1 MSFGSWITRAIDT
14 ITPWDRGGEVERRK
28 KREEESQQNI
38 SQPRQQTTPT
48 VRQPNNPITDI
59 INQRKPTNI
68 GLEPNNQ
75 VDVPQK
81 SEYDNQLPP
90 PPKQSF
96 WNKVRDQFDANTEAD
111 KYRRLERDSANIRND
126 LLSRGVEPNKATET
140 SVKIAKSTAQ
150 PYHGGIDTLR
160 DYNVGLMAGGAK
172 MAVDTVK
179 GIGRGAKFAATN
191 PIESGREELAKL
203 TNNKEAERA
212 AKYRQ
217 LKNAFGGETLK
228 DGELGYGDLFEA
240 GSNVLSVLPV
250 LKGVG
255 MAETATRQ
263 ALTQGGKQGAVTA
276 TKGVL
281 SGVDEAL
288 FNLRDFRNIFRKP
301 NIAKEIQ
308 GAEKNLA
315 EGGALSTLPREIDDL
330 LSEAA
335 IRDLTKTDIPVT
347 QEGHAIGEAINVRNT
362 NQPKP
367 LIQETSRDEVSA
379 TPNRL
384 IQQNADGAR
393 AEQRFNFNKENQ
405 PTKPEIDAFEGVTPR
420 QPDKPFS
427 LNEEVVSNS
436 QDKLIDDYASFL
448 KSFDDDAKGGT
459 LIPDGERYGGGYKRT
474 SEHSGFYRDYFKDNK
489 RKPPLYEWKN
499 EARRQLESG
508 KAELSFQK
516 SYNDV
521 ADPEVQS
528 LLAKGERPDT
538 PQGRPIQVKEVN
550 DIPVVDKTEVPQ
562 GLPEQPGKVRAM
574 AQTDKQA
581 VKTQIAAEQPPVVP
595 PNSIPKETGTPIA
608 QEGRTTVERFANQ
621 IDDAS
626 TREVVNDALDELNK
640 TLKKNKV
647 NVEETTERA
656 VKTVNNETLEES
668 LRNAGKTIS
677 GDGSGLDPQQIT
689 DELMRAKKLLAM
701 EQTPEVQKAVSESI
715 NALQDAGSKHGTGLV
730 MFRHLFDS
738 LPPEMKSQYLVER
751 VGKQLRK
758 LGVEMQPSVRAELL
772 SKIDNVTNLEKS
784 LDEVETA
791 LRANSEKIKL
801 TGQGDLTRAEVNKLN
816 KLHNDLTIEKELA
829 NERALEYSAKAV
841 REHSAGK
848 VDKVIQ
854 ASKTSM
860 LSNPLGAIRDVVVT
874 PLTSIADLT
883 TNAVQGT
890 AGRVLNKLP
899 GQAGKFREFH
909 LRDLGELAK
918 GNVQGVKDT
927 ARALTK
933 DERRLDDFVKEY
945 QRATRTDSKAGLR
958 TRVGRFIGDTR
969 EAATNITRGQ
979 KDMMNTQ
986 LVRQQGQKLGLK
998 GKSLDDFVNT
1008 TKVISD
1014 AKTQDQAAQFW
1025 LRSNNLHRNNLAQ
1038 TLGSMTKFLES
1049 KGNTGKLASHIMAP
1063 FKSWQAG
1070 NFDRLFTDKNMIHN
1084 IYKIG
1089 DGIAKQDSQM
1099 VVDNL
1104 SRLATNT
1111 GEAFVGGMLLQ
1122 KAGILSDKNTN
1133 GEDYN
1138 GPYINIGGR
1147 SISLS
1152 TFGPGAMNMTVGYN
1166 LQKLFNGEH
1175 ASLGE
1180 FSNSLMKQLKGIAG
1194 TNQTLGGENPIQTAL
1209 GTGQYGQ
1216 DENSLIAKSVGSI
1229 GRMFMPASGAMNAT
1243 NSFLNMNETLNPTG
1257 ERAKT
1262 KATKEVVG
1270 ADGKT
1275 SEKTDAWGTEVNKI
1289 KNMIPLV
1296 SQSLPREEGKTFRD
1310 PLDIVT
1316 AGSHANDSS
1325 TKARNEEQA
1334 VQSAKD
1340 AKNARDKQ
1348 YREGKTPESSDG
1360 IRKSFENGD
1369 IDGAIRGEEW
1379 AMERANDDGELSKK
1393 TRGEYEERINRL
1405 KTAKD
1410 KNLSV
1415 EDVDEYEHTTLSEW
1429 RAMADDNPE
1438 LYQKLWAIDEAMAKA
1453 GASFAKGD
1461 NKKQKYSAKKS
1472 GSGRGRGGSKINKL
1486 SADFGRLTGV
1496 GSNAPKVR
1504 EYQTMAES
1512 TKILPRIKRIQPN
1525 IVHTIRSGRV

>member
-81 SEYDNQLPP
+81 SEYDNQLGIPK
-90 PPKQSF
+90 PKQSF

-330 LSEAA
+330 LSEVA

-347 QEGHAIGEAINVRNT
+347 QEGHAIGEAIDVRNLSE
-362 NQPKP
+362 PKP
-367 LIQETSRDEVSA
+367 VIREVGGDA
-379 TPNRL
+379 ANATTNIVDKANDIRRAQREAEAAITTPNT
-384 IQQNADGAR
+384 ATAR
-393 AEQRFNFNKENQ
+393 ASSGLIDNPKYLGEAGGVTKIEIDTERAMLDEALANKEINKTQYKEANKALDETIARDAQ
-405 PTKPEIDAFEGVTPR
+405 PPV
-420 QPDKPFS
+420 
-427 LNEEVVSNS
+427 N
-436 QDKLIDDYASFL
+436 
-448 KSFDDDAKGGT
+448 
-459 LIPDGERYGGGYKRT
+459 
-474 SEHSGFYRDYFKDNK
+474 
-489 RKPPLYEWKN
+489 
-499 EARRQLESG
+499 G
-508 KAELSFQK
+508 KK
-516 SYNDV
+516 I
-521 ADPEVQS
+521 EVQQP
-528 LLAKGERPDT
+528 R
-538 PQGRPIQVKEVN
+538 
-550 DIPVVDKTEVPQ
+550 DIPVVDKTVVPQ
-562 GLPEQPGKVRAM
+562 GLPEQPGTVRATT
-574 AQTDKQA
+574 QTDKQA
-581 VKTQIAAEQPPVVP
+581 IKTQMAAEQPPVVP

-1429 RAMADDNPE
+1429 RKMGDPDSDEYNPD

>member
-1 MSFGSWITRAIDT
+1 MGFGDFLKGIVAQVNPFD
-14 ITPWDRGGEVERRK
+14 GGKTYGTYNRK
-28 KREEESQQNI
+28 RREEESQQNI

-81 SEYDNQLPP
+81 SEYDNQLGIPK
-90 PPKQSF
+90 PKQSF

-315 EGGALSTLPREIDDL
+315 EGGVLSTLPGEIDDL

-335 IRDLTKTDIPVT
+335 IRDLIKADIPVV
-347 QEGHAIGEAINVRNT
+347 QEPSSIGEAVNVRNLSE
-362 NQPKP
+362 PKP
-367 LIQETSRDEVSA
+367 VIREVEGDAAKRARDVYDRTGVAISRTGEPYKSISGEMLA
-379 TPNRL
+379 
-384 IQQNADGAR
+384 
-393 AEQRFNFNKENQ
+393 NKEVYDPISGNWL
-405 PTKPEIDAFEGVTPR
+405 TVGDVG
-420 QPDKPFS
+420 S
-427 LNEEVVSNS
+427 LS
-436 QDKLIDDYASFL
+436 DM
-448 KSFDDDAKGGT
+448 
-459 LIPDGERYGGGYKRT
+459 
-474 SEHSGFYRDYFKDNK
+474 NK
-489 RKPPLYEWKN
+489 RIANDNETNILSALIKKYEPQRVEGKSLG
-499 EARRQLESG
+499 EIFSPEDKQLTDLFNQAHAEG
-508 KAELSFQK
+508 KAPSTPPK
-516 SYNDV
+516 IKV
-521 ADPEVQS
+521 PE
-528 LLAKGERPDT
+528 
-538 PQGRPIQVKEVN
+538 

-562 GLPEQPGKVRAM
+562 GLPEKPGTVRAT
-574 AQTDKQA
+574 AVTDKQA
-581 VKTQIAAEQPPVVP
+581 IKTQMAAEQPPVVP
-595 PNSIPKETGTPIA
+595 PNTVSKETGAPIT

-647 NVEETTERA
+647 NIEETTERA

-899 GQAGKFREFH
+899 GQAGKFH
-909 LRDLGELAK
+909 
-918 GNVQGVKDT
+918 
-927 ARALTK
+927 
-933 DERRLDDFVKEY
+933 
-945 QRATRTDSKAGLR
+945 
-958 TRVGRFIGDTR
+958 
-969 EAATNITRGQ
+969 
-979 KDMMNTQ
+979 
-986 LVRQQGQKLGLK
+986 
-998 GKSLDDFVNT
+998 
-1008 TKVISD
+1008 
-1014 AKTQDQAAQFW
+1014 
-1025 LRSNNLHRNNLAQ
+1025 
-1038 TLGSMTKFLES
+1038 
-1049 KGNTGKLASHIMAP
+1049 
-1063 FKSWQAG
+1063 
-1070 NFDRLFTDKNMIHN
+1070 DK
-1084 IYKIG
+1084 
-1089 DGIAKQDSQM
+1089 
-1099 VVDNL
+1099 
-1104 SRLATNT
+1104 
-1111 GEAFVGGMLLQ
+1111 
-1122 KAGILSDKNTN
+1122 
-1133 GEDYN
+1133 
-1138 GPYINIGGR
+1138 
-1147 SISLS
+1147 
-1152 TFGPGAMNMTVGYN
+1152 
-1166 LQKLFNGEH
+1166 
-1175 ASLGE
+1175 
-1180 FSNSLMKQLKGIAG
+1180 
-1194 TNQTLGGENPIQTAL
+1194 
-1209 GTGQYGQ
+1209 
-1216 DENSLIAKSVGSI
+1216 
-1229 GRMFMPASGAMNAT
+1229 
-1243 NSFLNMNETLNPTG
+1243 
-1257 ERAKT
+1257 
-1262 KATKEVVG
+1262 
-1270 ADGKT
+1270 
-1275 SEKTDAWGTEVNKI
+1275 
-1289 KNMIPLV
+1289 
-1296 SQSLPREEGKTFRD
+1296 
-1310 PLDIVT
+1310 
-1316 AGSHANDSS
+1316 
-1325 TKARNEEQA
+1325 
-1334 VQSAKD
+1334 
-1340 AKNARDKQ
+1340 
-1348 YREGKTPESSDG
+1348 
-1360 IRKSFENGD
+1360 
-1369 IDGAIRGEEW
+1369 
-1379 AMERANDDGELSKK
+1379 
-1393 TRGEYEERINRL
+1393 
-1405 KTAKD
+1405 
-1410 KNLSV
+1410 
-1415 EDVDEYEHTTLSEW
+1415 
-1429 RAMADDNPE
+1429 
-1438 LYQKLWAIDEAMAKA
+1438 
-1453 GASFAKGD
+1453 
-1461 NKKQKYSAKKS
+1461 
-1472 GSGRGRGGSKINKL
+1472 
-1486 SADFGRLTGV
+1486 
-1496 GSNAPKVR
+1496 
-1504 EYQTMAES
+1504 
-1512 TKILPRIKRIQPN
+1512 
-1525 IVHTIRSGRV
+1525 

>member
-1 MSFGSWITRAIDT
+1 MADVVDELDDAAIST
-14 ITPWDRGGEVERRK
+14 GAETAIQALEPRRIPIREV
-28 KREEESQQNI
+28 
-38 SQPRQQTTPT
+38 TD
-48 VRQPNNPITDI
+48 VPITKVVGEDI
-59 INQRKPTNI
+59 PIN
-68 GLEPNNQ
+68 
-75 VDVPQK
+75 
-81 SEYDNQLPP
+81 
-90 PPKQSF
+90 
-96 WNKVRDQFDANTEAD
+96 VRDLSEPKPVIREVSGDAPNVTTHIVDKANDIKQAQREA
-111 KYRRLERDSANIRND
+111 EAA
-126 LLSRGVEPNKATET
+126 VTTPNKATARA
-140 SVKIAKSTAQ
+140 SS
-150 PYHGGIDTLR
+150 
-160 DYNVGLMAGGAK
+160 GL
-172 MAVDTVK
+172 VDTPRYL
-179 GIGRGAKFAATN
+179 GEA
-191 PIESGREELAKL
+191 SGVTKVELDAERVML
-203 TNNKEAERA
+203 DDALANKEINKTQYKEANKA
-212 AKYRQ
+212 
-217 LKNAFGGETLK
+217 LDETIPSDTQPVV
-228 DGELGYGDLFEA
+228 DG
-240 GSNVLSVLPV
+240 
-250 LKGVG
+250 K
-255 MAETATRQ
+255 
-263 ALTQGGKQGAVTA
+263 K
-276 TKGVL
+276 
-281 SGVDEAL
+281 
-288 FNLRDFRNIFRKP
+288 I
-301 NIAKEIQ
+301 
-308 GAEKNLA
+308 
-315 EGGALSTLPREIDDL
+315 
-330 LSEAA
+330 
-335 IRDLTKTDIPVT
+335 
-347 QEGHAIGEAINVRNT
+347 
-362 NQPKP
+362 
-367 LIQETSRDEVSA
+367 
-379 TPNRL
+379 
-384 IQQNADGAR
+384 
-393 AEQRFNFNKENQ
+393 
-405 PTKPEIDAFEGVTPR
+405 
-420 QPDKPFS
+420 
-427 LNEEVVSNS
+427 
-436 QDKLIDDYASFL
+436 
-448 KSFDDDAKGGT
+448 
-459 LIPDGERYGGGYKRT
+459 
-474 SEHSGFYRDYFKDNK
+474 
-489 RKPPLYEWKN
+489 
-499 EARRQLESG
+499 
-508 KAELSFQK
+508 
-516 SYNDV
+516 
-521 ADPEVQS
+521 EVQQP
-528 LLAKGERPDT
+528 R
-538 PQGRPIQVKEVN
+538 

-574 AQTDKQA
+574 AQTDNQA
-581 VKTQIAAEQPPVVP
+581 VKTQVAAEQPPVVP
-595 PNSIPKETGTPIA
+595 PSTISKEAKTPIA

-647 NVEETTERA
+647 NVEQTTENA
-656 VKTVNNETLEES
+656 VKKVNNETLEES

-701 EQTPEVQKAVSESI
+701 EQTPEIQKAVSESI

-758 LGVEMQPSVRAELL
+758 LGVEMQPNVRAELL

-816 KLHNDLTIEKELA
+816 KLHNSLTIEKELA

-874 PLTSIADLT
+874 PLTSLADLT

-909 LRDLGELAK
+909 LRDLGELAE

-979 KDMMNTQ
+979 KDLMNVQ

-1025 LRSNNLHRNNLAQ
+1025 LRSNNLHRNDLSE
-1038 TLGSMTKFLES
+1038 TLGRVAKGLED
-1049 KGNTGKLASHIMAP
+1049 KGAVGKLASHIIAP

-1147 SISLS
+1147 SISLN
-1152 TFGPGAMNMTVGYN
+1152 TFGPSAMNMAVGYN

-1209 GTGQYGQ
+1209 GSGQYGQ
-1216 DENSLIAKSVGSI
+1216 DENSLMAKSAGSI

-1270 ADGKT
+1270 ADGKV
-1275 SEKTDAWGTEVNKI
+1275 SEKTDALGTEVNKV

-1348 YREGKTPESSDG
+1348 YREGKTPESTDG
-1360 IRKSFENGD
+1360 IRKAFEDGD
-1369 IDGAIRGEEW
+1369 IDRAIRGEEW
-1379 AMERANDDGELSKK
+1379 AMARANDDGELSKK
-1393 TRGEYEERINRL
+1393 KRGEYEERINRL

-1486 SADFGRLTGV
+1486 STDFGRLTGV

-1525 IVHTIRSGRV
+1525 IVHTIRSDRV

>member
-1 MSFGSWITRAIDT
+1 MGFGDFLKGIVAQVNPFDGGKTYGTYNRKRRDEDQYSAPQPQVRNTPSTRQFD
-14 ITPWDRGGEVERRK
+14 
-28 KREEESQQNI
+28 
-38 SQPRQQTTPT
+38 
-48 VRQPNNPITDI
+48 NPISDI
-59 INQRKPTNI
+59 VRKKPTNI

-75 VDVPQK
+75 VNVPQK
-81 SEYDNQLPP
+81 SEYDNQLLP

-111 KYRRLERDSANIRND
+111 KYRR
-126 LLSRGVEPNKATET
+126 
-140 SVKIAKSTAQ
+140 
-150 PYHGGIDTLR
+150 GIKEASQLKQQM
-160 DYNVGLMAGGAK
+160 VMAGVDEQKARETATKVAKNNMDFNDRTGA
-172 MAVDTVK
+172 DDVK
-179 GIGRGAKFAATN
+179 DFGIGIASGGKDFITDAAKGLYRGAKFVATN
-191 PIESGREELAKL
+191 PIESGRETLAGL
-203 TNNKEAERA
+203 THNKEAARA

-217 LKNAFGGETLK
+217 LKNAFGEETLK
-228 DGELGYGDLFEA
+228 DGELGYGDLLGA
-240 GSNVLSVLPV
+240 VGNVVSVLPAV
-250 LKGVG
+250 KGVSMG
-255 MAETATRQ
+255 YNAIRSGLSEGT
-263 ALTQGGKQGAVTA
+263 LKEGLKIGS
-276 TKGVL
+276 KGVL
-281 SGVDEAL
+281 SGLDEAL
-288 FNLRDFRNIFRKP
+288 LGLKDIRNIFRKP
-301 NIAKEIQ
+301 KNVRQLTEAGEELEKSGLANIVPKEVD
-308 GAEKNLA
+308 N
-315 EGGALSTLPREIDDL
+315 L
-330 LSEAA
+330 LSDTDIA
-335 IRDLTKTDIPVT
+335 DLIKKDIPVE
-347 QEGHAIGEAINVRNT
+347 QPPRIGESINVRDLSE
-362 NQPKP
+362 PKP
-367 LIQETSRDEVSA
+367 VIREVGGDA
-379 TPNRL
+379 PNTTTHIVDKANDIKQAQREAEAAVTTPNK
-384 IQQNADGAR
+384 ATAR
-393 AEQRFNFNKENQ
+393 ASSGLVDTPRYLGEASGVTKVELDAERVMLDDALANKEINKTQYKEANKALDETIPSDTQ
-405 PTKPEIDAFEGVTPR
+405 P
-420 QPDKPFS
+420 
-427 LNEEVVSNS
+427 VV
-436 QDKLIDDYASFL
+436 
-448 KSFDDDAKGGT
+448 
-459 LIPDGERYGGGYKRT
+459 DGK
-474 SEHSGFYRDYFKDNK
+474 KI
-489 RKPPLYEWKN
+489 
-499 EARRQLESG
+499 
-508 KAELSFQK
+508 
-516 SYNDV
+516 
-521 ADPEVQS
+521 EVQQP
-528 LLAKGERPDT
+528 R
-538 PQGRPIQVKEVN
+538 

-574 AQTDKQA
+574 AQTDNQA
-581 VKTQIAAEQPPVVP
+581 VKTQVAAEQPPVVP
-595 PNSIPKETGTPIA
+595 PSTISKEAKTPIA

-647 NVEETTERA
+647 NVEQTTENA
-656 VKTVNNETLEES
+656 VKKVNNETLEES

-701 EQTPEVQKAVSESI
+701 EQTPEIQKAVSESI

-758 LGVEMQPSVRAELL
+758 LGVEMQPNVRAELL

-874 PLTSIADLT
+874 PLTSLADLT

-890 AGRVLNKLP
+890 AGRVLNKLS
-899 GQAGKFREFH
+899 GKAGKFREFH
-909 LRDLGELAK
+909 LRDLDELAK
-918 GNVQGVKDT
+918 GNMQGVKDT
-927 ARALTK
+927 TRALTK
-933 DERRLDDFVKEY
+933 DKRRLDDFVKEY
-945 QRATRTDSKAGLR
+945 QMATRTDSKAGLR

-979 KDMMNTQ
+979 KDLMNVQ

-1008 TKVISD
+1008 TKMISD
-1014 AKTQDQAAQFW
+1014 AKTQDQATQFW

-1152 TFGPGAMNMTVGYN
+1152 TLGPGAMNMAVGHN

-1180 FSNSLMKQLKGIAG
+1180 FSNNLIKQLKGIAG

-1209 GTGQYGQ
+1209 GSGQYGQ
-1216 DENSLIAKSVGSI
+1216 DENSLMAKSAGSI

-1243 NSFLNMNETLNPTG
+1243 NSFLNMNEALNPTG

-1270 ADGKT
+1270 ADRKV
-1275 SEKTDAWGTEVNKI
+1275 SEKTDVWGTEVNKV

-1348 YREGKTPESSDG
+1348 YRENKTPESSDG
-1360 IRKSFENGD
+1360 IRQAFENGD

-1379 AMERANDDGELSKK
+1379 AMARANDDGELSKK
-1393 TRGEYEERINRL
+1393 KRGEYEERINRL

-1410 KNLSV
+1410 NNLSV

-1461 NKKQKYSAKKS
+1461 NKKQKYSVKKS
-1472 GSGRGRGGSKINKL
+1472 GSGRGRGGSSRARTY
-1486 SADFGRLTGV
+1486 SADFGKLTAL
-1496 GSNAPKVR
+1496 SPNAPKAR

-1512 TKILPRIKRIQPN
+1512 TKVLPRIKRIQPN
-1525 IVHTIRSGRV
+1525 IVHTIREGRV

>member
-1 MSFGSWITRAIDT
+1 MGFGDFLKGIVAQVNPFDGGKTYGTYNRKRRDEDQYSAPQPQVRNTPSTRQFD
-14 ITPWDRGGEVERRK
+14 
-28 KREEESQQNI
+28 
-38 SQPRQQTTPT
+38 
-48 VRQPNNPITDI
+48 NPISDI
-59 INQRKPTNI
+59 VRKKPTNI

-75 VDVPQK
+75 VNVPQK
-81 SEYDNQLPP
+81 SEYDNQLLP

-111 KYRRLERDSANIRND
+111 QYRRLKGNITKGENKPIVLENPGNIISKTPIVGHAVKATNTLLNQAREIDDTIKQAVAAQTGNTEAYRNASSRLDDIKRGYQKNSGGLFNVGTLYDEEASKRGDFKTGMKDIVAPTATAMLDVYTLGKGNLIDDAIREAGLRKGLRIATPNIVKSSAGNFASGVTDTYSQGGDVKDMLRAGGINAVLGVAPDVALPALAKGLRGN
-126 LLSRGVEPNKATET
+126 LSRVLRNKPLDVADVVDELDDAAISTGAETAIQALEPRRIPIREVTDVPITQVVGEDIPINVRDLSEPKPVIREVSGDAPNVTTHIVDKANDIKQAQREAEAAVTTPNKATARA
-140 SVKIAKSTAQ
+140 SS
-150 PYHGGIDTLR
+150 
-160 DYNVGLMAGGAK
+160 GL
-172 MAVDTVK
+172 VDTPRYL
-179 GIGRGAKFAATN
+179 GEA
-191 PIESGREELAKL
+191 SGVTKVELDAERVML
-203 TNNKEAERA
+203 DDALANKEINKTQYKEANKA
-212 AKYRQ
+212 
-217 LKNAFGGETLK
+217 LDETIPSDTQPVV
-228 DGELGYGDLFEA
+228 DGKKIEVE
-240 GSNVLSVLPV
+240 
-250 LKGVG
+250 
-255 MAETATRQ
+255 Q
-263 ALTQGGKQGAVTA
+263 
-276 TKGVL
+276 
-281 SGVDEAL
+281 
-288 FNLRDFRNIFRKP
+288 
-301 NIAKEIQ
+301 
-308 GAEKNLA
+308 
-315 EGGALSTLPREIDDL
+315 PR
-330 LSEAA
+330 
-335 IRDLTKTDIPVT
+335 
-347 QEGHAIGEAINVRNT
+347 
-362 NQPKP
+362 
-367 LIQETSRDEVSA
+367 
-379 TPNRL
+379 
-384 IQQNADGAR
+384 
-393 AEQRFNFNKENQ
+393 
-405 PTKPEIDAFEGVTPR
+405 
-420 QPDKPFS
+420 
-427 LNEEVVSNS
+427 
-436 QDKLIDDYASFL
+436 
-448 KSFDDDAKGGT
+448 
-459 LIPDGERYGGGYKRT
+459 
-474 SEHSGFYRDYFKDNK
+474 
-489 RKPPLYEWKN
+489 
-499 EARRQLESG
+499 
-508 KAELSFQK
+508 
-516 SYNDV
+516 
-521 ADPEVQS
+521 
-528 LLAKGERPDT
+528 
-538 PQGRPIQVKEVN
+538 

-647 NVEETTERA
+647 NVEQTTENA
-656 VKTVNNETLEES
+656 VKKVNNETLEES

-701 EQTPEVQKAVSESI
+701 EQTPEIQKAVSESI

-758 LGVEMQPSVRAELL
+758 LGVEMQPNVRAELL

-816 KLHNDLTIEKELA
+816 KLHNSLTIEKELA

-874 PLTSIADLT
+874 PLTSLADLT

-909 LRDLGELAK
+909 LRDLGELAE

-927 ARALTK
+927 ARAFTK

-969 EAATNITRGQ
+969 EAATNVTRGQ
-979 KDMMNTQ
+979 KDLMNVQ

-1049 KGNTGKLASHIMAP
+1049 KGNTGKLASHIIAP

-1216 DENSLIAKSVGSI
+1216 DENSLMAKSAGSI

-1325 TKARNEEQA
+1325 TKARNDEQA

-1348 YREGKTPESSDG
+1348 YREGKTPESNDG
-1360 IRKSFENGD
+1360 IRQAFENGD

-1379 AMERANDDGELSKK
+1379 AMARANDDGELSKK
-1393 TRGEYEERINRL
+1393 KRGEYEERINRL

-1410 KNLSV
+1410 NNLSV

>member
-1 MSFGSWITRAIDT
+1 M
-14 ITPWDRGGEVERRK
+14 
-28 KREEESQQNI
+28 
-38 SQPRQQTTPT
+38 
-48 VRQPNNPITDI
+48 QPN
-59 INQRKPTNI
+59 
-68 GLEPNNQ
+68 
-75 VDVPQK
+75 
-81 SEYDNQLPP
+81 
-90 PPKQSF
+90 
-96 WNKVRDQFDANTEAD
+96 
-111 KYRRLERDSANIRND
+111 
-126 LLSRGVEPNKATET
+126 
-140 SVKIAKSTAQ
+140 
-150 PYHGGIDTLR
+150 
-160 DYNVGLMAGGAK
+160 
-172 MAVDTVK
+172 
-179 GIGRGAKFAATN
+179 
-191 PIESGREELAKL
+191 
-203 TNNKEAERA
+203 
-212 AKYRQ
+212 
-217 LKNAFGGETLK
+217 
-228 DGELGYGDLFEA
+228 
-240 GSNVLSVLPV
+240 
-250 LKGVG
+250 
-255 MAETATRQ
+255 
-263 ALTQGGKQGAVTA
+263 
-276 TKGVL
+276 
-281 SGVDEAL
+281 
-288 FNLRDFRNIFRKP
+288 
-301 NIAKEIQ
+301 
-308 GAEKNLA
+308 
-315 EGGALSTLPREIDDL
+315 
-330 LSEAA
+330 
-335 IRDLTKTDIPVT
+335 
-347 QEGHAIGEAINVRNT
+347 
-362 NQPKP
+362 
-367 LIQETSRDEVSA
+367 
-379 TPNRL
+379 
-384 IQQNADGAR
+384 
-393 AEQRFNFNKENQ
+393 
-405 PTKPEIDAFEGVTPR
+405 
-420 QPDKPFS
+420 
-427 LNEEVVSNS
+427 
-436 QDKLIDDYASFL
+436 
-448 KSFDDDAKGGT
+448 
-459 LIPDGERYGGGYKRT
+459 
-474 SEHSGFYRDYFKDNK
+474 
-489 RKPPLYEWKN
+489 
-499 EARRQLESG
+499 
-508 KAELSFQK
+508 
-516 SYNDV
+516 
-521 ADPEVQS
+521 
-528 LLAKGERPDT
+528 
-538 PQGRPIQVKEVN
+538 
-550 DIPVVDKTEVPQ
+550 
-562 GLPEQPGKVRAM
+562 
-574 AQTDKQA
+574 
-581 VKTQIAAEQPPVVP
+581 
-595 PNSIPKETGTPIA
+595 
-608 QEGRTTVERFANQ
+608 
-621 IDDAS
+621 
-626 TREVVNDALDELNK
+626 
-640 TLKKNKV
+640 
-647 NVEETTERA
+647 
-656 VKTVNNETLEES
+656 
-668 LRNAGKTIS
+668 
-677 GDGSGLDPQQIT
+677 
-689 DELMRAKKLLAM
+689 
-701 EQTPEVQKAVSESI
+701 
-715 NALQDAGSKHGTGLV
+715 
-730 MFRHLFDS
+730 
-738 LPPEMKSQYLVER
+738 
-751 VGKQLRK
+751 
-758 LGVEMQPSVRAELL
+758 VRAELL

-816 KLHNDLTIEKELA
+816 KLHNSLTIEKELA

-874 PLTSIADLT
+874 PLTSLADLT

-909 LRDLGELAK
+909 LRDLGELAE

-969 EAATNITRGQ
+969 EAATNVTRGQ
-979 KDMMNTQ
+979 KDLMNVQ

-1049 KGNTGKLASHIMAP
+1049 KGNTGKLASHIIAP

-1216 DENSLIAKSVGSI
+1216 DENSLMAKSAGSI

-1325 TKARNEEQA
+1325 TKARNDEQA

-1348 YREGKTPESSDG
+1348 YREGKTPESNDG
-1360 IRKSFENGD
+1360 IRQAFENGD

-1379 AMERANDDGELSKK
+1379 AMARANDDGELSKK
-1393 TRGEYEERINRL
+1393 KRGEYEERINRL

-1410 KNLSV
+1410 NNLSV

>member
-1 MSFGSWITRAIDT
+1 MGFGDFLKGIVAQVNPFDGGKTYGTYNRKRRDEDQYSAPQPQVRNTPSTRQFD
-14 ITPWDRGGEVERRK
+14 
-28 KREEESQQNI
+28 
-38 SQPRQQTTPT
+38 
-48 VRQPNNPITDI
+48 NPISDI
-59 INQRKPTNI
+59 VRKKPTNI

-75 VDVPQK
+75 VNVPQK
-81 SEYDNQLPP
+81 SEYDNQLLP

-111 KYRRLERDSANIRND
+111 QYRRLKGNITKGENKPIV
-126 LLSRGVEPNKATET
+126 LENPGNIISKTPIVGHAVKATN
-140 SVKIAKSTAQ
+140 
-150 PYHGGIDTLR
+150 TLL
-160 DYNVGLMAGGAK
+160 NQ
-172 MAVDTVK
+172 T
-179 GIGRGAKFAATN
+179 
-191 PIESGREELAKL
+191 
-203 TNNKEAERA
+203 
-212 AKYRQ
+212 
-217 LKNAFGGETLK
+217 
-228 DGELGYGDLFEA
+228 
-240 GSNVLSVLPV
+240 
-250 LKGVG
+250 
-255 MAETATRQ
+255 
-263 ALTQGGKQGAVTA
+263 
-276 TKGVL
+276 
-281 SGVDEAL
+281 
-288 FNLRDFRNIFRKP
+288 
-301 NIAKEIQ
+301 
-308 GAEKNLA
+308 
-315 EGGALSTLPREIDDL
+315 REIDDTIKQAVAVQTGNTEAYRNASSRL
-330 LSEAA
+330 DDIKRGYQKNSGGLFNVGTLYDEEASKRGDFKTGMKDIVAPTATAMLDVYTLGKGNLIDDAIREAGLRKGLRIATPDIVKSSAGNFASGVTDTYSQGGDVKDMLRAGGINAVLGVAPDVALPALAKGVKGNLAKVLRNKPLDVTDVVDELDDAA
-335 IRDLTKTDIPVT
+335 ISTGAETAIQALEPRRIPIREVTDVPITQVVGEDIP
-347 QEGHAIGEAINVRNT
+347 INVRDLSE
-362 NQPKP
+362 PKP
-367 LIQETSRDEVSA
+367 VIREVEGDAAKRARDVYDRTGVAISRTGEPYKSISGEMLA
-379 TPNRL
+379 
-384 IQQNADGAR
+384 
-393 AEQRFNFNKENQ
+393 NKEVYDPISGNWL
-405 PTKPEIDAFEGVTPR
+405 TVDGVG
-420 QPDKPFS
+420 S
-427 LNEEVVSNS
+427 LS
-436 QDKLIDDYASFL
+436 DM
-448 KSFDDDAKGGT
+448 
-459 LIPDGERYGGGYKRT
+459 
-474 SEHSGFYRDYFKDNK
+474 NK
-489 RKPPLYEWKN
+489 RIANDNETNILSALIKKYEPQRVEGKSLG
-499 EARRQLESG
+499 EIFSPEDKQLTDLFNQAHAEG
-508 KAELSFQK
+508 KAPSTPPK
-516 SYNDV
+516 IKV
-521 ADPEVQS
+521 PE
-528 LLAKGERPDT
+528 
-538 PQGRPIQVKEVN
+538 

-562 GLPEQPGKVRAM
+562 GLPEQPGTVRAM

-581 VKTQIAAEQPPVVP
+581 TKTQIAAEQPPVVP

-647 NVEETTERA
+647 NIEETTERA

-751 VGKQLRK
+751 VGKQLRQ
-758 LGVEMQPSVRAELL
+758 LGVEMQPSVRAEVLRR
-772 SKIDNVTNLEKS
+772 IDNITDMEKS
-784 LDEVETA
+784 LDEVATA

-801 TGQGDLTRAEVNKLN
+801 TGQGDLTRAEVDKLN
-816 KLHNDLTIEKELA
+816 KLYNDLTIEKEVA
-829 NERALEYSAKAV
+829 NERALEYSAQVV

-860 LSNPLGAIRDVVVT
+860 LSNPFGAIRDIVVT
-874 PLTSIADLT
+874 PLTSIADIT
-883 TNAVQGT
+883 TNAVQGVG
-890 AGRVLNKLP
+890 GRALNKLP

-909 LRDLGELAK
+909 LSDLSELAK

-927 ARALTK
+927 ARAFTK

-1008 TKVISD
+1008 TKMISD
-1014 AKTQDQAAQFW
+1014 AKTQDQATQFW
-1025 LRSNNLHRNNLAQ
+1025 LRSNNLHRNDLSE
-1038 TLGSMTKFLES
+1038 TLGRVS
-1049 KGNTGKLASHIMAP
+1049 KGLEDKGPIGKLASHIMAP

-1089 DGIAKQDSQM
+1089 DGIAKKDPQM

-1104 SRLATNT
+1104 SRLGTNT
-1111 GEAFVGGMLLQ
+1111 GEAFVGGMLLH
-1122 KAGILSDKNTN
+1122 KMGVLSDTNTN

-1138 GPYINIGGR
+1138 GPYINVGGR

-1152 TFGPGAMNMTVGYN
+1152 TLGPGAMNMAVGYN

-1175 ASLGE
+1175 SSLGE
-1180 FSNSLMKQLKGIAG
+1180 FSNSLIKQVKGIAG
-1194 TNQTLGGENPIQTAL
+1194 TNQTLGGENAIQTAL
-1209 GTGQYGQ
+1209 GSGQYGQ
-1216 DENSLIAKSVGSI
+1216 DENSLIARSLGSA
-1229 GRMFMPASGAMNAT
+1229 GRMFVPASGAMNAT
-1243 NSFLNMNETLNPTG
+1243 NSMLNMNTTLNPTG

-1270 ADGKT
+1270 DDGKV
-1275 SEKTDAWGTEVNKI
+1275 SEKTDALRTEVNKL
-1289 KNMIPLV
+1289 KNTIPFL
-1296 SQSLPREEGKTFRD
+1296 SQALPREEGKTFKD

-1325 TKARNEEQA
+1325 TKARADEQVA
-1334 VQSAKD
+1334 QDTKD
-1340 AKNARDKQ
+1340 AKNTRDKQ
-1348 YREGKTPESSDG
+1348 YRESKTPESTDG
-1360 IRKSFENGD
+1360 IRKAFEDGD
-1369 IDGAIRGEEW
+1369 IDRAIRGEEW
-1379 AMERANDDGELSKK
+1379 AMARANDDGELSKK
-1393 TRGEYEERINRL
+1393 TRAEYDERINRL

-1410 KNLSV
+1410 NNLSV